1 MAFILFDRETR
12 EELKRLGPVL
22 TIGLEIP
29 LLIAIG
35 FLAGS
40 WLDGKFGTEPWLM
53 WICAVVG
60 LAAAGR
66 SLYRVARW
74 AEREMEEEDE

>member
-1 MAFILFDRETR
+1 MAFILFDRDTR

-29 LLIAIG
+29 LLIALG
-35 FLAGS
+35 FLGGS
-40 WLDGKFGTEPWLM
+40 WLDSKFDTDPWWM
-53 WICAVVG
+53 WIGAAVG

-74 AEREMEEEDE
+74 ARREMDDQE